1 MPVSGVS
8 LGGADSGGE
17 SDGLPPGSA
26 DGDGLGPRISP
37 GAVGGTLFGDV
48 VAAGEEHAAKT
59 TRTTRRTG
67 TRAKR
72 SIGLV
77 GVEADV
83 GSLDR
88 RKRAIPEQAG
98 LLAQELELGPQP
110 GGRVRK
116 LQQVLL
122 A

>member
-8 LGGADSGGE
+8 VGGADVVGE
-17 SDGLPPGSA
+17 AVGLSLEPVDAEGVGVRVP
-26 DGDGLGPRISP
+26 P
-37 GAVGGTLFGDV
+37 GAVDGELLGEV
-48 VAAGEEHAAKT
+48 VVAGEEHAAKT
-59 TRTTRRTG
+59 TSTTRRTG

-83 GSLDR
+83 GRLDW
-88 RKRAIPEQAG
+88 RKRAVSEQAG
-98 LLAQELELGPQP
+98 FLAQELELGPQP
-110 GGRVRK
+110 GCRVRE
-116 LQQVLL
+116 LEQMLL